1 MQEFSVL
8 RDPNVRRC
16 AAVGRARQVPG
27 HVLSGDPRVEAEALP
42 DLYVKH
48 EPKKPKQ
55 STAGGEQA
63 TSSTNSRLFWH
74 MKRTDLTG
82 QELWM
87 GTDDGKVQQWQ
98 YGSLFNDLQCITD
111 ETTSL

>member
-8 RDPNVRRC
+8 LDPNVRRC

-55 STAGGEQA
+55 STAGG
-63 TSSTNSRLFWH
+63 
-74 MKRTDLTG
+74 RTGNFLYK
-82 QELWM
+82 QQVVLAHEELVY
-87 GTDDGKVQQWQ
+87 TYQ
-98 YGSLFNDLQCITD
+98 N
-111 ETTSL
+111 